1 MKQMKYKT
9 GSWMLIAMLL
19 LPMTPVQAAT
29 MEEKM
34 PVLLSETAEEGES
47 SSYSGVEIY
56 EDPVTMYAVVLQ
68 IK

>member
-47 SSYSGVEIY
+47 SSYSGV
-56 EDPVTMYAVVLQ
+56 
-68 IK
+68 